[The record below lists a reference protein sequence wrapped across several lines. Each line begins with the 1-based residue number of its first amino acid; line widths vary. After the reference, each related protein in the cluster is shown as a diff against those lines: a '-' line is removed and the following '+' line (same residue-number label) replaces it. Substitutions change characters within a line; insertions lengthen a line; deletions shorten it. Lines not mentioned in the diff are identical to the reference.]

1 MPTKEP
7 AMSDE
12 EVVKVALP
20 SELLESI
27 REAVEAG
34 EYATTGEVIREALNE
49 WRLRQAEIERL
60 RTAWQDG
67 IRSGGSVA
75 LDIEAVKSA
84 ARRRFAQRSADR

>member
-1 MPTKEP
+1 
-7 AMSDE
+7 MSDE

-49 WRLRQAEIERL
+49 WRLRQAQIERL
-60 RTAWQDG
+60 RAAWQDG
-67 IRSGGSVA
+67 IRSGGSAA
-75 LDIEAVKSA
+75 LDIKAVKSA